1 MSPLRPEADLANLHV
16 HGAADEFTRRLLAIF
31 LAGWVVGFI
40 AATVLAGMD
49 DDFGGVYNPVRY
61 YKQLVQLQA
70 SPWSLLSP
78 DLSAKLRDSRRE
90 ILGGTA
96 AAVVTLGAY
105 AYGGAPLALKAAA
118 GAHHMFLTPRG
129 EQQCMSS
136 EPMGGRRMRRPKALP
151 YLATQAPVRHHY
163 QLAVAPPEPLEVD

>member
-1 MSPLRPEADLANLHV
+1 MHAT
-16 HGAADEFTRRLLAIF
+16 DELTRRLFAIF

-40 AATVLAGMD
+40 AATILAGQD
-49 DDFGGVYNPVRY
+49 ADFGGVYNPVRY
-61 YKQLVQLQA
+61 YRQMVHLPA

-96 AAVVTLGAY
+96 AAVITLGAY

-118 GAHHMFLTPRG
+118 GAYRMLYYHSNGEECMQGGVPLPRR
-129 EQQCMSS
+129 
-136 EPMGGRRMRRPKALP
+136 GRWRRALP
-151 YLATQAPVRHHY
+151 YHAFSADLHGRHGLP
-163 QLAVAPPEPLEVD
+163 LAVAPPEPSEVD